1 MKNKTQKSSA
11 EIQTEA
17 ALDHI
22 DKIISKQPVKVEDV
36 QYLSLV
42 VAKLLDKCKELRI
55 SRDNHREKRIIA
67 EQKLKE
73 YKLK

>member
-1 MKNKTQKSSA
+1 MNSPKSSA

-17 ALDHI
+17 ALNHI
-22 DKIISKQPVKVEDV
+22 EIMISKQPIRVEDAN
-36 QYLSLV
+36 YMIDT

-55 SRDNHREKRIIA
+55 SRDNHREKRKSA

-73 YKLK
+73 LKNG